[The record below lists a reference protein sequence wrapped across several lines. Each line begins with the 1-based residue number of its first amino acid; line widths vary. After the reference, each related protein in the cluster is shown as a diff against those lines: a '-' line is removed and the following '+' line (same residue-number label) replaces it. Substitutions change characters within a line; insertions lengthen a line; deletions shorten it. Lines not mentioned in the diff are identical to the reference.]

1 MDDTGIHIEVTEP
14 LFGAIKY
21 FYCIHT
27 PADFKTKI
35 QHLSPNLEMMLIFN
49 FGAPVR
55 VSFGK
60 EIVGDWKVE
69 RVAAIGPLRKM
80 LNYELLPGAD
90 IIVTVFNPDGFY
102 RLFQLPMN
110 EMGEPDIIDPDQLL
124 NITGFNELWE
134 VLNSLPLLSDRIA
147 LLKAYAHA
155 FVRDAEEA
163 VFPLVEGIPYFHNPM
178 IQPVRAIASDAN
190 LSERTIQ
197 LRFKKYLGFSPKEL
211 LRFLRFKQVINGIL
225 EKESTEVDWYELVN
239 QYGYHDQSHLI
250 KDFQHY
256 LGTTP
261 QKFIREIAGKEFC
274 VSRPGNYYS

>member
-1 MDDTGIHIEVTEP
+1 MDDTGRHIEVTEP
-14 LFGAIKY
+14 LFEAIKY
-21 FYCIHT
+21 FYCIQA
-27 PADFKTKI
+27 PADFETKV

-55 VSFGK
+55 ISFGN
-60 EIVGDWKVE
+60 EIVGDLIVE

-80 LNYELLPGAD
+80 LNYEILPGAD
-90 IIVTVFNPDGFY
+90 MIVTVFNPNGFY
-102 RLFQLPMN
+102 RLFQLPMD
-110 EMGEPDIIDPDQLL
+110 EMGEQDIIDPDRLL
-124 NITGFNELWE
+124 NITGFNDLWE
-134 VLNSLPLLSDRIA
+134 ALNNLPLLSDRIG
-147 LLKAYAHA
+147 LLKAYALA

-163 VFPLVEGIPYFHNPM
+163 VSPLVDGIPYFHDPR
-178 IQPVRAIASDAN
+178 IQPVRAIASDSN
-190 LSERTIQ
+190 LSERTVQ

-225 EKESTEVDWYELVN
+225 ENESTEVDWYELVN

-250 KDFQHY
+250 KDFQYY

-274 VSRPGNYYS
+274 VSRPGRYYS